1 MNYNNI
7 DSSTT
12 PRDGDADGDASLN
25 TGGTQN
31 MSKIIVDGI
40 EDDENYDL
48 PVLPQGSQGRQNIG

>member
-12 PRDGDADGDASLN
+12 PRDGDIDGDASLN
-25 TGGTQN
+25 TGGTRN

-48 PVLPQGSQGRQNIG
+48 PVIAQGS

>member
-12 PRDGDADGDASLN
+12 PRDGDGDGDASLN
-25 TGGTQN
+25 TGGPR

-40 EDDENYDL
+40 EEDDHDDI
-48 PVLPQGSQGRQNIG
+48 PVLA

>member
-25 TGGTQN
+25 TGGPR
-31 MSKIIVDGI
+31 MHSKIIVDGI
-40 EDDENYDL
+40 EEDENDDL
-48 PVLPQGSQGRQNIG
+48 PVLVQGSQGRQIIG